1 MSTVSLLNLVNE
13 INLLFDDYKNIE
25 DAFFCLSGVS
35 GYKNVHDAPE
45 SVQDAESDI
54 SYLDSTLNMIE
65 NLFGATNHSFEL
77 PDTEYILSLHAITI
91 PLETHLRNLHTVLQT
106 WPNPPT
112 VQATEIFDEIHS
124 HAVRDV
130 STRIRESQLQLAVW
144 LGDSWLLPAPLHAG
158 LEASP
163 NEQVNNK
170 ETEREVLEVWENQLL
185 TIPPTLRLSHLVQR
199 LEELILAMSMPHL
212 PHLAGFSEDVKQIK
226 DIVKMVDQRL
236 LVENHFAI
244 DIRHE
249 IHRMIDVEVKLLLHE
264 LKVLPPLSHLSLQ
277 RDSYLPS
284 TFEYR
289 DIALHHFLV
298 DHQVIFGMVLMFLA
312 GNRETAGKEEHEL
325 ALSRN
330 EKREEVEIIRD
341 DLSQDAIAAV
351 FKKIALHSGAT
362 NSWYEVQKSTTR

>member
-1 MSTVSLLNLVNE
+1 MSIVSLLNLVNE

-91 PLETHLRNLHTVLQT
+91 PLETHLKNLHTVLQT

-112 VQATEIFDEIHS
+112 VQATETFDDIHS
-124 HAVRDV
+124 RAVRDL

-144 LGDSWLLPAPLHAG
+144 LGESWLLPASLHAG

-163 NEQVNNK
+163 SEQGYNK
-170 ETEREVLEVWENQLL
+170 ETDGEVLEVWENQLL

-212 PHLAGFSEDVKQIK
+212 PHLAGFSEDVKEIK

-236 LVENHFAI
+236 LVENHLAI
-244 DIRHE
+244 DVRHE
-249 IHRMIDVEVKLLLHE
+249 IMIDVEIKLLLHE
-264 LKVLPPLSHLSLQ
+264 LKVLPPLSRLSFQ
-277 RDSYLPS
+277 RASYLPS
-284 TFEYR
+284 TFEYK
-289 DIALHHFLV
+289 DIALHHFLE
-298 DHQVIFGMVLMFLA
+298 DHQVIFGIILMFLA
-312 GNRETAGKEEHEL
+312 GNRETAGKEEHEEV
-325 ALSRN
+325 ALIRN
-330 EKREEVEIIRD
+330 EKGEEIEIVRD

-351 FKKIALHSGAT
+351 FEKIALHSGAT